1 MSMRVRSLIT
11 VAAAAVFSTASLF
24 SQDIAP
30 ALIPQRLFFEK
41 VPAELVRQD
50 PALDQL
56 PDYIYTAIAAIQP
69 ILQVGDPA
77 EANSIVTF
85 SARGSALEVRLERD
99 GKIEAVEQLPDPGR
113 ERGVPGFVDRT
124 ARRFAPLLQFVA
136 PKIVRVAGPE
146 AVDTVAVQKLTD
158 AVREADR
165 YAIPHELS
173 LWGSGIVF
181 FSTSSGLSARKTF
194 TVNIVPATLDFAW
207 YLTRNFG
214 LVGSVW
220 TYYGED
226 MTFGRQQNSDGPGY
240 VRGLF
245 LLPGVGVTYRTLGQF
260 FGSFSATAYAGY
272 ARITNITPE
281 AIGKSDNSGSFTPFL
296 APGESLSI
304 FYPLVTL
311 AAGVGYNFSP
321 AFALQT
327 RVEVDFTPA
336 AFYGNAGAYSSLV
349 YPTDGSGAFFRL
361 LEVGLTYRF

>member
-1 MSMRVRSLIT
+1 MRVRSLLA
-11 VAAAAVFSTASLF
+11 VAAATVISTSALF
-24 SQDIAP
+24 SQNVAP
-30 ALIPQRLFFEK
+30 ALIPQRLYFQK
-41 VPAELVRQD
+41 IPAEFVRQD
-50 PALDQL
+50 PALEQL
-56 PDYIYTAIAAIQP
+56 PEYIYTAIAAIQP
-69 ILQVGDPA
+69 VLRVEDPA

-85 SARGSALEVRLERD
+85 SASGAALEVGLEKD
-99 GKIEAVEQLPDPGR
+99 GENEAVERLADPGR
-113 ERGVPGFVDRT
+113 DRGVPGFVDRT
-124 ARRFAPLLQFVA
+124 ARRFAPLLEFVS
-136 PKIVRVAGPE
+136 PKIIRVAGSTAADTE
-146 AVDTVAVQKLTD
+146 AAQRLAD
-158 AVREADR
+158 AVRNADR
-165 YAIPHELS
+165 YALSHELS
-173 LWGSGIVF
+173 LWGSGILF
-181 FSTSSGLSARKTF
+181 FSTSSHVSARRTF
-194 TVNIVPATLDFAW
+194 TVNLVPASMEFAW

-260 FGSFSATAYAGY
+260 FGSFGATAYAGY

-281 AIGKSDNSGSFTPFL
+281 AIGRSDNSGSFTSFL
-296 APGESLSI
+296 APGESRSI

-311 AAGVGYNFSP
+311 SAGVGYNFSP

-336 AFYGNAGAYSSLV
+336 AFYGDAGAYGSLV

-361 LEVGLTYRF
+361 LEVGISYRF